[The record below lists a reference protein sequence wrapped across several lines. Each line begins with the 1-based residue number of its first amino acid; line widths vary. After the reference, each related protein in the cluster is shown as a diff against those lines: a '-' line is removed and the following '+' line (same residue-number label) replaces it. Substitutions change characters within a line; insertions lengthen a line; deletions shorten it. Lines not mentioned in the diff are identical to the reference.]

1 MKKWILL
8 TLLSVVIQFTAK
20 AQMIKFEYLGYSGLG
35 DKYAKSGRVGIGY
48 DQNLGSKVSLALTLH
63 YYYDLAADGV
73 EPRFL
78 DFSDSEYGHVRMSF
92 DEDADAISLT
102 YSSKF
107 YFKEVNDRGLY
118 CSTELGIMKT
128 TLYYTPYN
136 ISADNRTLSAYKGVQ
151 GEVETALSKILM
163 PVSFNLGYRGDV
175 EGAYGEYY
183 IGITT
188 LPLGNGDSSFPSAL
202 RDHGF
207 GSRYTKF
214 ALQFGFCA
222 GIGW

>member
-1 MKKWILL
+1 MKKLFLL
-8 TLLSVVIQFTAK
+8 ALLSVITQFTVN
-20 AQMIKFEYLGYSGLG
+20 AQMIKFEYLGYSGLADG
-35 DKYAKSGRVGIGY
+35 YAKSGRVGIGY
-48 DQNLGSKVSLALTLH
+48 DQNVGTKVSLALTFH

-73 EPRFL
+73 SPRFL
-78 DFSDSEYGHVRMSF
+78 DFNDNEYGHVRMSF
-92 DEDADAISLT
+92 GENADAFSLT

-107 YFKEVNDRGLY
+107 YFKEVSDRGLY
-118 CSTELGIMKT
+118 CSAELGIMKT
-128 TLYYTPYN
+128 TLSYTPYN
-136 ISADNRTLSAYKGVQ
+136 LSADNRILYDYKGVQ
-151 GEVETALSKILM
+151 SEVETSISKILM
-163 PVSFNLGYRGDV
+163 PLSFNLGYRGDV
-175 EGAYGEYY
+175 DGAYGEYY

-202 RDHGF
+202 REHGF